1 MFCVSVLVGV
11 SWCWCTDVVFMQPGG
26 KVNSA
31 SVKLL
36 VTFAFQCTTRAQ
48 EHRAAVTQDSGL
60 HTRHVASQQTRP
72 QFCRLQIIES
82 HSGMRLSETSGDVKS
97 LMSCGYQQSDAL
109 YKKVLKST
117 LFMERLNLVIELKST
132 ILIKFIDRQIIPSI
146 TRSQKNDKQ
155 MLL

>member
-1 MFCVSVLVGV
+1 
-11 SWCWCTDVVFMQPGG
+11 
-26 KVNSA
+26 
-31 SVKLL
+31 
-36 VTFAFQCTTRAQ
+36 
-48 EHRAAVTQDSGL
+48 
-60 HTRHVASQQTRP
+60 
-72 QFCRLQIIES
+72 
-82 HSGMRLSETSGDVKS
+82 MRLSETSGDVKS